1 MTLNGCDIIMEV
13 LCEQGVDTVF
23 GYPGGT
29 VLDIYDALYKYQ
41 DKIHHVL
48 TAHEQGAAHAAD
60 GYSRASGKVGV
71 CMATSGPG
79 AANLITGLATAK
91 ADSIPMV
98 AITGNVPTSMIGT
111 DAFQEVDT
119 IGLSI
124 PVTKHSF
131 QIKRIEDLADTLRE
145 AFRFAK
151 SGRPG
156 PVLVDVPKNIQ
167 LSETEFTP
175 APAVEKTPDKKP
187 DETLMAQA
195 VEMLKES
202 KRPLIYCG
210 GGVINANCSKYIQ
223 PLAEK
228 LDAYVTFSM
237 MGLTAMDG
245 ENFRYLGMNGMHGRY
260 ASTKAFAEAD
270 LILALGVRFT
280 DRATGNKDKFAAN
293 AKIIHIDVDVAE
305 HGKNISAHLQ
315 VAGGLKDA
323 LEYIMANT
331 PQKENGEWHDI
342 MEECKRQEQS
352 VQMQKDCLMPW
363 DVIRAVNAHATP
375 ETTVA
380 TDVGQH
386 QMWVAQYYTFKK
398 PRTHLTSGGLGT
410 MGYGMGAAI
419 GAAMATGNRSVLF
432 TGDGSFGMNLNE
444 LATAVTQKLP
454 LTIVI
459 LNNNRLGMIRQ
470 WQSLFFG
477 KRYLATVPD
486 RKTDFVKLA
495 DAFGAKGF
503 HAESLEE
510 VNAALDEAF
519 KMDTPCIVECMIP
532 EEENVLPMIPPNGS
546 LDNVILK

>member
-1 MTLNGCDIIMEV
+1 MKLNGCDIIMEV
-13 LCEQGVDTVF
+13 LAEQGVDTVF

-29 VLDIYDALYKYQ
+29 VLNLYDALYKYQ
-41 DKIHHVL
+41 DRIHHVL

-60 GYSRASGKVGV
+60 GYSRSSGKVGV
-71 CMATSGPG
+71 CIATSGPG

-91 ADSIPMV
+91 ADSIPMI
-98 AITGNVPTSMIGT
+98 AITGNVATDMIGT

-131 QIKRIEDLADTLRE
+131 QVKDVNKLAYTLRE

-167 LSETEFTP
+167 LAEAEFKP
-175 APAVEKTPDKKP
+175 MPPVEKTPDAEP
-187 DETLMAQA
+187 DMELLKQA
-195 VEMLKES
+195 VEMINES

-210 GGVINANCSKYIQ
+210 GGVINANCCDYIT

-228 LDAYVTFSM
+228 ADAYTTFSM

-245 ENFRYLGMNGMHGRY
+245 TSFRYLGMNGMHGRY
-260 ASTKAFAEAD
+260 ASTRAFSEAD
-270 LILALGVRFT
+270 LIIAAGVRFT

-293 AKIIHIDVDVAE
+293 AKIIHLDVDTAE
-305 HGKNISAHLQ
+305 HGKNIDAHLQ
-315 VAGGLKDA
+315 IAGSLKTA
-323 LEYIMANT
+323 LEYILENIEQKDN
-331 PQKENGEWHDI
+331 PQWHEI
-342 MEECKRQEQS
+342 MENCKQQEQS
-352 VQMQKDCLMPW
+352 VKMERDCLMPW
-363 DVIRAVNAHATP
+363 DVIRAVNAKASPDTNI
-375 ETTVA
+375 A

-386 QMWVAQYYTFKK
+386 QMWVAQYYTFKQ

-419 GAAMATGNRSVLF
+419 GACMATGKRSVLF

-459 LNNNRLGMIRQ
+459 LNNSRLGMIRQ

-477 KRYLATVPD
+477 NRYLATVPD

-495 DAFGAKGF
+495 EAFGACGYR
-503 HAESLEE
+503 ATTIEE
-510 VNAALDEAF
+510 VNAAIDKAF
-519 KMDTPCIVECMIP
+519 AIDTPCVIECIVP
-532 EEENVLPMIPPNGS
+532 EEENVLPMVPPNGS
-546 LDNVILK
+546 LDNMILK

>member
-1 MTLNGCDIIMEV
+1 MMLNGCDIIMEV
-13 LCEQGVDTVF
+13 LIEQGVDTIF

-29 VLDIYDALYKYQ
+29 VLDIYDALYRYQ
-41 DKIHHVL
+41 DKIKHVL

-71 CMATSGPG
+71 CLATSGPG

-98 AITGNVPTSMIGT
+98 AITGNVATSMIGT

-124 PVTKHSF
+124 PVAKHSF
-131 QIKRIEDLADTLRE
+131 QVKSIKDLAPTLRE

-167 LSETEFTP
+167 LSSAEFSP
-175 APAVEKTPDKKP
+175 MPAVEKTPDAEPNKALLDK
-187 DETLMAQA
+187 A
-195 VEMLKES
+195 VELINES
-202 KRPLIYCG
+202 KRPLLFCG
-210 GGVINANCSKYIQ
+210 GGIINANCWDLIT

-228 LDAYVTFSM
+228 ADAYASFSM
-237 MGLTAMDG
+237 MGLTTMDG
-245 ENFRYLGMNGMHGRY
+245 TNERYLGMNGMHGRL
-260 ASTKAFAEAD
+260 ASTKAFTEAD
-270 LILALGVRFT
+270 LIIAAGVRFT
-280 DRATGNKDKFAAN
+280 DRATGNKDKFAPK
-293 AKIIHIDVDVAE
+293 AKIIHIDVDIAE
-305 HGKNISAHLQ
+305 HDKNIVADIT
-315 VAGGLKDA
+315 VAGSLETA
-323 LEYIMANT
+323 LGYILENIE
-331 PQKENGEWHDI
+331 QKNNPEWHEI
-342 MEECKRQEQS
+342 MKLFKQQEEDAKIPH
-352 VQMQKDCLMPW
+352 DCLMPW
-363 DVIRAVNAHATP
+363 DVINAVQAKAPADANI
-375 ETTVA
+375 A

-386 QMWVAQYYTFKK
+386 QMWVAQHYTFTK

-419 GAAMATGNRSVLF
+419 GAAMATGKRSVLF

-459 LNNNRLGMIRQ
+459 LNNSRLGMIRQ

-477 KRYLATVPD
+477 ERFMATVPD

-495 DAFGAKGF
+495 EAFGAVGYR
-503 HAESLEE
+503 AETLEE
-510 VNAALDEAF
+510 VNAALDKAF
-519 KMDTPCIVECMIP
+519 SIDTPCIVECIVP
-532 EEENVLPMIPPNGS
+532 SDENVLPMVPPNGTI
-546 LDNVILK
+546 DNVILK

>member
-210 GGVINANCSKYIQ
+210 GGVINANCSEYIQ

-280 DRATGNKDKFAAN
+280 DRATGNILTLTLPN
-293 AKIIHIDVDVAE
+293 MAK
-305 HGKNISAHLQ
+305 
-315 VAGGLKDA
+315 
-323 LEYIMANT
+323 
-331 PQKENGEWHDI
+331 
-342 MEECKRQEQS
+342 
-352 VQMQKDCLMPW
+352 
-363 DVIRAVNAHATP
+363 
-375 ETTVA
+375 
-380 TDVGQH
+380 
-386 QMWVAQYYTFKK
+386 TFWLIF
-398 PRTHLTSGGLGT
+398 R
-410 MGYGMGAAI
+410 
-419 GAAMATGNRSVLF
+419 
-432 TGDGSFGMNLNE
+432 
-444 LATAVTQKLP
+444 
-454 LTIVI
+454 
-459 LNNNRLGMIRQ
+459 
-470 WQSLFFG
+470 
-477 KRYLATVPD
+477 
-486 RKTDFVKLA
+486 
-495 DAFGAKGF
+495 
-503 HAESLEE
+503 
-510 VNAALDEAF
+510 
-519 KMDTPCIVECMIP
+519 
-532 EEENVLPMIPPNGS
+532 
-546 LDNVILK
+546 